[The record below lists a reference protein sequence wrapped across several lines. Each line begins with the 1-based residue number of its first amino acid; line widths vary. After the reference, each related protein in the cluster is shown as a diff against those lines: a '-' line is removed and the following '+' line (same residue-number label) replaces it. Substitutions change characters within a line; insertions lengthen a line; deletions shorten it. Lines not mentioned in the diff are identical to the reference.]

1 MIDLAVHLA
10 AMTDHFNLKF
20 SCSISICRVSLNSKE
35 VYPLPFGGKGRGEHC
50 LYLPPLSQPLD
61 QEWMMQIDCYS
72 NWWTVHIVNGEQ

>member
-35 VYPLPFGGKGRGEHC
+35 VYPLPFGGERQRGT
-50 LYLPPLSQPLD
+50 LPLPSPLSQPLD

-72 NWWTVHIVNGEQ
+72 NW